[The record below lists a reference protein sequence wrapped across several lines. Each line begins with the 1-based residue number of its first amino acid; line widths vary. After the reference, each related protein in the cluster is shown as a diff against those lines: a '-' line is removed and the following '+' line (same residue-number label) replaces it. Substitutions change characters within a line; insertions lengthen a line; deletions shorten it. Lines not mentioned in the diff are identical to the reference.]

1 MSALNLY
8 FHAETIDELAPQTA
22 EIVIQCPVEDQAALL
37 VIGVFG
43 RHQPEIG

>member
-8 FHAETIDELAPQTA
+8 FHSETIDELAAQAA
-22 EIVIQCPVEDQAALL
+22 EIVIQCPVEDQAARV
-37 VIGVFG
+37 VIGMFG